1 MKETIYTIPLTEAL
15 GEKCDCA
22 FCYLEDKLE
31 REQVEYTLGPAMM
44 EPDFR
49 DLTNEKGFCRRHTEK
64 LAKGQK
70 ALPFSLVLET
80 RSISVIN
87 LLEQAAPKTKK
98 GLFSK
103 EKSGSEQLRDV
114 LKGIVSTCL
123 ICERIE
129 KTLLK
134 FLKTFWYLYDKE
146 ADFREKVL
154 LGNGYCLRHFSA
166 LLETADEVKGAKK
179 EIYVKEIYDLEMGKL
194 IKTKDDIQG
203 FIKQFDYRSD
213 KENWDV
219 PKDAHFKCA
228 EKLSG
233 SFERE

>member
-1 MKETIYTIPLTEAL
+1 MKETIYTIPVTEAL
-15 GEKCDCA
+15 DENCDCA

-31 REQVEYTLGPAMM
+31 KEQVEYTLGPAMM

-80 RSISVIN
+80 RNISVIN
-87 LLEQAAPKTKK
+87 LLKGLEPKEKK
-98 GLFSK
+98 GVFSK
-103 EKSGSEQLRDV
+103 KESGSKRLKEA
-114 LKGIVSTCL
+114 LKGLVSTCL

-129 KTLLK
+129 MTLLK

-146 ADFREKVL
+146 TDFRAKVL
-154 LGNGYCLRHFSA
+154 SGNGYCLRHFSM
-166 LLETADEVKGAKK
+166 LLETADEVKGPKR
-179 EIYVKEIYDLEMGKL
+179 ETYVKEIYDLELEKL
-194 IKTKDDIQG
+194 TKTKDDIEG

-213 KENWDV
+213 KENWEV
-219 PKDAHFKCA
+219 PKDAHMRCA

>member
-1 MKETIYTIPLTEAL
+1 MKETIYTIPVTEAL
-15 GEKCDCA
+15 NETCDCA

-31 REQVEYTLGPAMM
+31 KEQVEYALGPAMM

-70 ALPFSLVLET
+70 VLPFSLVLET

-87 LLEQAAPKTKK
+87 LLEKAAPEQKK

-103 EKSGSEQLRDV
+103 NTNGSERLKEV
-114 LKGIVSTCL
+114 LKGLASTCL

-129 KTLLK
+129 MTLLK
-134 FLKTFWYLYDKE
+134 FLKTFWYLYEKE
-146 ADFREKVL
+146 AEFKEKVL
-154 LGNGYCLRHFSA
+154 SGNGYCLRHFSM
-166 LLETADEVKGAKK
+166 LLDAADEVKGTKK
-179 EIYVKEIYDLEMGKL
+179 ETYVKELYDLELEKL
-194 IKTKDDIQG
+194 IKTKEDIQG

-213 KENWDV
+213 KENWEV

>member
-1 MKETIYTIPLTEAL
+1 MKETIYTIPVTEAL
-15 GEKCDCA
+15 DEKCDCA
-22 FCYLEDKLE
+22 FCYLENKLE
-31 REQVEYTLGPAMM
+31 KEQVEYALGPAMM

-49 DLTNEKGFCRRHTEK
+49 DLTNEKGFCRRHTER

-80 RSISVIN
+80 RNISVIN
-87 LLEQAAPKTKK
+87 LLKKTEPKGKK

-103 EKSGSEQLRDV
+103 DKSGSEKLKEV
-114 LKGIVSTCL
+114 LKSLVSTCL

-129 KTLLK
+129 TTLSK
-134 FLKTFWYLYDKE
+134 FLKTFWYLYEKE
-146 ADFREKVL
+146 TDFREKVL
-154 LGNGYCLRHFSA
+154 SGNGYCLRHFSM
-166 LLETADEVKGAKK
+166 LLDAADEVHGAKK
-179 EIYVKEIYDLEMGKL
+179 EAYVKEIYDLEMGKL
-194 IKTKDDIQG
+194 IKTKEDIQG

-213 KENWDV
+213 KEHWEV